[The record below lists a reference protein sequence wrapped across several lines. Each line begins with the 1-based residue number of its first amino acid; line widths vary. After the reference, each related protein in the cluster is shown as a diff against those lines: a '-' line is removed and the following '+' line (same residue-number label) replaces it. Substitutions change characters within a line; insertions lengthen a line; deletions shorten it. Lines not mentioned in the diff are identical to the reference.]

1 MKTKTAFKLNIATFV
16 LILFSTLWMFSGIRF
31 GNAPAVLQGK
41 RLAMFKY
48 YTVDSNVIMGIIALY
63 VAIMQN
69 KVLKGKINELPAYV
83 YVCKLVGVV
92 GVTLTMLVTV
102 FFLTPTLG
110 AYACFNNSNLFL
122 HVVNPLISII
132 CFVCFEKTDSIP
144 FKQTFMGT
152 VTMLIYAVYYVT
164 VSVIH
169 STGNRVDKGYD
180 WYGFFALGLKSG
192 FIIVPII
199 ILITFGISFVLW
211 KLNRSKLSKTDK

>member
-63 VAIMQN
+63 VATMQN
-69 KVLKGKINELPAYV
+69 KVLKGKIKELPAYV

-132 CFVCFEKTDSIP
+132 CFACFEKTESIP
-144 FKQTFMGT
+144 FKQTFTGT

-169 STGNRVDKGYD
+169 SNGNRVDKGYD

-211 KLNRSKLSKTDK
+211 KLNRSKLTITDK